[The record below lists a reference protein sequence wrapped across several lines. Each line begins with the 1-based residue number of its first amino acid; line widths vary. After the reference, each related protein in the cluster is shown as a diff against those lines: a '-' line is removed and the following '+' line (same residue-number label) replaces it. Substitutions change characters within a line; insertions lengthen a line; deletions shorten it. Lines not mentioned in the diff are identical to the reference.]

1 MINDITRG
9 LIIKKQWLELI
20 LSGRKVWEMRSTKTK
35 VRGTIA
41 LIEQGSGLIVGQ
53 VELVDSPGD
62 LTLPYVLNNHEK
74 HLVDNHELL
83 NKWRYPWILDKAIRY
98 DKPIPYNHPQGAVV
112 WVRL

>member
-1 MINDITRG
+1 MKSITHG
-9 LIIKKQWLELI
+9 LIIKKQWLDLI
-20 LSGRKVWEMRSTKTK
+20 LSRRKVWEMRSTQTK

-41 LIEQGSGLIVGQ
+41 LIEQGTGLIVGQ

-62 LTLPYVLNNHEK
+62 LTPSYVLNNHEK
-74 HLVDNHELL
+74 HLVDNHKLL